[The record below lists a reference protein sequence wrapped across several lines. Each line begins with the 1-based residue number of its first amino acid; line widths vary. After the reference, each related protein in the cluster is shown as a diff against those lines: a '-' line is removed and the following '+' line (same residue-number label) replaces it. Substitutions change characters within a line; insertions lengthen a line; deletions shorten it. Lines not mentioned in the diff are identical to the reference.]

1 METARSPL
9 QKYGG
14 GLHVISAA
22 QRISDRRDASKTLN
36 LEFDAAAVAGGGG
49 VITNTPAAPAGSDD

>member
-36 LEFDAAAVAGGGG
+36 LEFDAAAVAGGG